1 MKKGILP
8 TAAALLVCA
17 ALLGVPALWA
27 RLSDARRLNTVQPRP
42 ALAGALDEEARAIPV
57 LYELHAGASDASSTD
72 REGLPEPDLADLCAE
87 AAEPVAALAD
97 AGVISAGEKARLDAL
112 LAQAPL
118 QYYRQNSGAL
128 QSLSL
133 VWPRQDAAAST
144 AAIHLSR
151 QIATGVYVSFGLS
164 VGGDLDA
171 ETRLRAW
178 LVMLGVDVLGDWEP
192 VDTGSYADTF
202 ALYSAKGQATA
213 YCTAAAGWVN
223 LQLSKGS
230 HTF

>member
-27 RLSDARRLNTVQPRP
+27 RLSDARRLNSVQPRP
-42 ALAGALDEEARAIPV
+42 ALAGALNEEARAIPV
-57 LYELHAGASDASSTD
+57 LYELHAGTSDTSSTD
-72 REGLPEPDLADLCAE
+72 REELPEPDLAGLCAE

-151 QIATGVYVSFGLS
+151 QTATGVYVSFGLS

>member
-27 RLSDARRLNTVQPRP
+27 RLSDARRLNSVQPRP
-42 ALAGALDEEARAIPV
+42 ALAGALNEEARAIPV
-57 LYELHAGASDASSTD
+57 LYELHSGTSDTSSTD
-72 REGLPEPDLADLCAE
+72 REELPEPDLAGLCAE
-87 AAEPVAALAD
+87 AAEPVSALAD

-133 VWPRQDAAAST
+133 VWPRQDATAST

-151 QIATGVYVSFGLS
+151 QTATGVYVSFGLS

-192 VDTGSYADTF
+192 VDTGGYADTF

-213 YCTAAAGWVN
+213 YCTAAADWVN
-223 LQLSKGS
+223 LQLSKGAVA
-230 HTF
+230 F

>member
-27 RLSDARRLNTVQPRP
+27 RLSDARRLNSVQPRP
-42 ALAGALDEEARAIPV
+42 TLAGALNEEARAIPV
-57 LYELHAGASDASSTD
+57 LYELHSGTSDTSSTD
-72 REGLPEPDLADLCAE
+72 REELPEPDLAGLCAE

-133 VWPRQDAAAST
+133 VWPRQDATAST

-151 QIATGVYVSFGLS
+151 QTATGVYVSFGLS

-192 VDTGSYADTF
+192 VDTGSYTDTF

>member
-27 RLSDARRLNTVQPRP
+27 RLSDARRLNSVQPRP
-42 ALAGALDEEARAIPV
+42 ALAGALNEEARAIPV
-57 LYELHAGASDASSTD
+57 LYELHAGTSDTSSTD
-72 REGLPEPDLADLCAE
+72 REELPEPDLAGLCAE

-133 VWPRQDAAAST
+133 VWPRQDAAASA

-151 QIATGVYVSFGLS
+151 QTATGVYVSFGLS

>member
-1 MKKGILP
+1 MKKISKS
-8 TAAALLVCA
+8 TLV
-17 ALLGVPALWA
+17 LIIIFVIG
-27 RLSDARRLNTVQPRP
+27 LSLMLYPVVSDYWNSFHQS
-42 ALAGALDEEARAIPV
+42 RAI
-57 LYELHAGASDASSTD
+57 ASYVETVNNMDQ
-72 REGLPEPDLADLCAE
+72 EEY
-87 AAEPVAALAD
+87 
-97 AGVISAGEKARLDAL
+97 DAL

-151 QIATGVYVSFGLS
+151 QTATGVYVSFGLS

-171 ETRLRAW
+171 ETRLRDW
-178 LVMLGVDVLGDWEP
+178 LALLGVDGLGDWEP

-213 YCTAAAGWVN
+213 HRTAAAGWVN

>member
-27 RLSDARRLNTVQPRP
+27 RLSDARRLNSVQPRP

-57 LYELHAGASDASSTD
+57 LYELHAGASDASSA
-72 REGLPEPDLADLCAE
+72 ESEELPESDLAGLCAE
-87 AAEPVAALAD
+87 AAEPVSALAD

-133 VWPRQDAAAST
+133 VWPQQDATAST

-151 QIATGVYVSFGLS
+151 QTATGVYVSFGLS
-164 VGGDLDA
+164 AGGDLDA

-178 LVMLGVDVLGDWEP
+178 LALLGVDGLGDWEP
-192 VDTGSYADTF
+192 VDTGGYADTF

-213 YCTAAAGWVN
+213 YCTAAADWVN
-223 LQLSKGS
+223 LQLSKGAVA
-230 HTF
+230 F

>member
-27 RLSDARRLNTVQPRP
+27 RLSDARRLNSVQPRP
-42 ALAGALDEEARAIPV
+42 ALAGALNEEARAIPV
-57 LYELHAGASDASSTD
+57 LYELHAGTSDTSSTD
-72 REGLPEPDLADLCAE
+72 REELPEPDLAGLCAE

-97 AGVISAGEKARLDAL
+97 AGVISAGEKTRLDAL

-133 VWPRQDAAAST
+133 VWLRQDATAST

-151 QIATGVYVSFGLS
+151 QTATGVYVSFGLS

-230 HTF
+230 LTF

>member
-27 RLSDARRLNTVQPRP
+27 RLSDARRLNSVQPRP
-42 ALAGALDEEARAIPV
+42 TLAGALNEEARAIPV
-57 LYELHAGASDASSTD
+57 LYELHSGTSDASSTD
-72 REGLPEPDLADLCAE
+72 REELPEPDLAGLCAE

-97 AGVISAGEKARLDAL
+97 AGVISAGEKTRLDAL

-151 QIATGVYVSFGLS
+151 QTATGVYVSFGLS